1 MYSRIARTQRREAMR
16 REKERQNRV
25 AAGYGG
31 QSGSDSEYSD
41 ASDDSDAE
49 RRRRI
54 AKAESETPCVNRA
67 VHAHHRYAD
76 RFFAPPKAYDNAASG
91 TDGPAA
97 GEEFPI
103 FRQPEQPASEEN
115 AQPVPITEA
124 AANDWASWSATP
136 AVSDDPYTR
145 RMALAAGTAS
155 AQVPF
160 STVQLHGRQDDD
172 DRRPPAAQ
180 VLSSHS
186 SFPLAGGSGRP
197 RDPAFRSA
205 DDDQPYLEHESAS
218 MAAGRSVSD
227 ANAPSSD
234 AIQVSSTAPV
244 VAVNSSIIEEAQAK
258 ARAIAAKLAA
268 FGKLGGPAPTTV
280 SVNPASMPPIPGLD
294 EPIPGLGP
302 IAPVSGNAA
311 PKAEMYA
318 VCMGSVVHAD
328 SQNHRNSEE
337 FAAHFMAKYGWSK
350 GQGLGA
356 TQQGMLNPLAVS
368 GTASAAT
375 SKKAK
380 RKFAEAAAAN
390 KPIAKVTGMATAKGR
405 IISDSRAEQ
414 NKSDKDKYGV
424 PTRIVCLM
432 NMVGREEVDEDL
444 SSDVAEEARKHGV
457 LERCF
462 VHVMPAYAADEDSV
476 RVFLVYSGLVGAYN
490 AVKAFDARFFG
501 GRTVKAKFYDEKL
514 AIAGNLHL

>member
-1 MYSRIARTQRREAMR
+1 MR
-16 REKERQNRV
+16 REKERQNRI

-54 AKAESETPCVNRA
+54 AKAESETSYVNFA
-67 VHAHHRYAD
+67 VHAHSRYAD
-76 RFFAPPKAYDNAASG
+76 RFFAPQKAYENPASV
-91 TDGPAA
+91 TEGPAA
-97 GEEFPI
+97 GEEFPV
-103 FRQPEQPASEEN
+103 FQQPGQPTSEDN
-115 AQPVPITEA
+115 TKPVPITEA
-124 AANDWASWSATP
+124 AADDWASWSAAP
-136 AVSDDPYTR
+136 AVSDDPYAR

-155 AQVPF
+155 APTPTPAQAQAPS
-160 STVQLHGRQDDD
+160 STVERHGQQADF
-172 DRRPPAAQ
+172 DRRLTAAQ
-180 VLSSHS
+180 ASSLHS
-186 SFPLAGGSGRP
+186 SFPAAGGSGRP
-197 RDPAFRSA
+197 VHHPAFHSA
-205 DDDQPYLEHESAS
+205 DDDQPYLEHEPAG

-227 ANAPSSD
+227 ANVPSSD
-234 AIQVSSTAPV
+234 AVQLSSTAPSV
-244 VAVNSSIIEEAQAK
+244 PANSSVIEEAQAK

-268 FGKLGGPAPTTV
+268 FGKLGGPLSTAV
-280 SVNPASMPPIPGLD
+280 SVNPASMPPIPGPD

-302 IAPVSGNAA
+302 VAPAPGDAA
-311 PKAEMYA
+311 PKAEMYV
-318 VCMGSVVHAD
+318 VCIGSVVHTD

-414 NKSDKDKYGV
+414 NKSDKEKYGE

-432 NMVGREEVDEDL
+432 NMVGRDEVDEDL

-462 VHVMPAYAADEDSV
+462 VHIMPAYAAEDDSV
-476 RVFLVYSGLVGAYN
+476 RVFLVYSGLAGAYN

-514 AIAGNLHL
+514 AIGGNLHL